1 MEGFGKIFIQ
11 IAAYRD
17 PELKHTIRDCLEKAR
32 FPSNLVFSICWQHNK
47 HGHMIPVKG
56 PDGKDLLDPQGAS
69 VLELADQWDNLDE
82 WKDDPRFK
90 IVDIDYTE
98 AKGPCYARNLL
109 QQNYAGEEYTLQI
122 DSHARF
128 AQDWDEILVTMLK
141 NLQNRGHKK
150 PLITSYAPEYH
161 PSREPEGRNMTP
173 LHLVFDRFTPEG
185 IMHLKPHSIDDWNR
199 RDRPVPARIYSAH
212 FAFTIGD
219 FVLEVPH
226 DPKIYFHGE
235 EPSIGI
241 RAFTHGY
248 DLFHPHRLAV
258 WHYYGRPVSDG
269 YRRHWDDADI
279 TTLVNNSYKRFR
291 ELFGVWGQGVED
303 FGKYGLG
310 RVRSLE
316 QYERYAGMRFRDLT
330 VQKYTLDCHY
340 PPNPHYALES
350 DWEESLLP
358 FYRHCIDI
366 RYDQVPDRDQYDFW
380 VVAFIAADGNDVP
393 GSRRDADRNEIDGFF
408 NDKDG
413 YCKIWRDF
421 IMPKDAEGN
430 LIRPVKWRV
439 WPHKKDG
446 TFADR
451 IEGSLV
457 HDVGRE
463 VSAIQESMVVAQ
475 PPEISISP
483 AEGEGWRTPK
493 EGDPVMSI
501 HDVDPDMVIDTMNE
515 TILVHIPA
523 YREPELVNT
532 IKDALANAMN
542 PHRVHFGICR
552 QYNPADGF
560 DNVDEYRNDP
570 RFKIIDVPYEQA
582 KGLPWARAQV
592 NDNLLTDEDYV
603 LQLDSHHR
611 FCMNWDAILIS
622 LLNGLEKD
630 GVDKPIL
637 TGYSPQY
644 SPITGQ
650 RTMEPWMSGFRCFYP
665 AHTIFIGPQGL
676 HGWQDMKKPARARFL
691 CGHFDFARAQWARD
705 VRHDPSILFAGEEI
719 NLTVRSFTKGYDFY
733 HPHRIVVWH
742 ATMREEREGIC
753 KWDDDNKKGI
763 QWWKT
768 QDENRRMIRTLFGI
782 EENPDI
788 QIKPEY
794 GLGTERTVR
803 DYEKFAGLCFKNK
816 TVTQYTADN
825 QYPPN
830 PVIMGDFEEA
840 LKLRSYYWEVTL
852 HKGSWPSGVDKVLVA
867 YDGPDGIGVRSDY
880 ITPVWDQYERHH
892 YADYFVSDKPIAKVV
907 YWGIKDGQ
915 WLERYEHEIK

>member
-1 MEGFGKIFIQ
+1 MDGKIFVQ

-17 PELKHTIRDCLEKAR
+17 RELKNTIKDCIERAK

-47 HGHMIPVKG
+47 YNHTIPVSVG
-56 PDGKDLLDPQGAS
+56 DSQET
-69 VLELADQWDNLDE
+69 VLEIADKWDTLDE

-90 IVDIDYTE
+90 IIDMDYTE

-109 QQNYAGEEYTLQI
+109 QQQYAGEQYTLQI
-122 DSHARF
+122 DSHSRF
-128 AQDWDEILVTMLK
+128 AQDWDEILIDMLK
-141 NLQNRGHKK
+141 FLQGRGHKK
-150 PLITSYAPEYH
+150 PLLTSYAPEYH
-161 PSREPEGRNMTP
+161 PESEPNGRNMVP
-173 LHLVFDRFTPEG
+173 LYLAFDRFSPEG
-185 IMHLKPHSIDDWNR
+185 ILHLKPHGIDDWNR

-212 FAFTIGD
+212 YAFSIGD

-226 DPKIYFHGE
+226 DPQIYFHGE

-258 WHYYGRPVSDG
+258 WHYYGRPVSKG
-269 YRRHWDDADI
+269 NRRHWDDSNI
-279 TTLVNNSYKRFR
+279 SQLVDNSYKRFR
-291 ELFGVWGQGVED
+291 ELLGVWGQGTPD
-303 FGKYGLG
+303 FGPYGLG
-310 RVRSLE
+310 RVRTLD
-316 QYERYAGMRFRDLT
+316 QYERYAGIRFRDLT
-330 VQKYTLDCHY
+330 VQDYTLKFYY
-340 PPNPHYALES
+340 PPNPHYALEI
-350 DWEESLLP
+350 DYEASLLP

-366 RYDQVPDRDQYDFW
+366 RYDQVPDKDMYDFW
-380 VVAFIAADGNDVP
+380 VVAFIGADGADVY
-393 GSRRDADRNEIDGFF
+393 RRDADRGEIDSFF
-408 NDKDG
+408 SDPDG

-421 IMPKDAEGN
+421 IIPKDDEGN
-430 LIRPVKWRV
+430 LKKPVKWRV

-446 TFADR
+446 TWQEK
-451 IEGSLV
+451 IEGNLI

-463 VSAIQESMVVAQ
+463 VSSPVIEVAS
-475 PPEISISP
+475 PPHIEASLAP
-483 AEGEGWRTPK
+483 GEEWRIPK
-493 EGDPVMSI
+493 EGSPVMSI
-501 HDVDPDMVIDTMNE
+501 LDVDADIVVDTYNE
-515 TILVHIPA
+515 KILVHIPA
-523 YREPELVNT
+523 YREPELVKT

-542 PHRVHFGICR
+542 PNRVHFGICR
-552 QYNPADGF
+552 QFNPEDGF
-560 DNVDEYRNDP
+560 DNLDEYRNDP
-570 RFKIIDVPYEQA
+570 RFKIIDIPYLEA

-611 FCMNWDAILIS
+611 FCMNWDAILIG
-622 LLNGLEKD
+622 LHNGLEKD
-630 GVDKPIL
+630 GVSKPII

-644 SPITGQ
+644 SPITGD
-650 RTMEPWMSGFRCFYP
+650 RVMEPWMSGFRCFYP
-665 AHTIFIGPQGL
+665 GHTIFIGPQLL
-676 HGWQDMKKPARARFL
+676 HGWQEMKKPARSRFL

-719 NLTVRSFTKGYDFY
+719 NLTVRSFTHGYDFY

-753 KWDDDNKKGI
+753 KWDDDNKRGV
-763 QWWKT
+763 QWWNI

-788 QIKPEY
+788 KILPEY

-803 DYEKFAGLCFKNK
+803 DYEKYAGLCFKNK

-852 HKGSWPSGVDKVLVA
+852 HEGSWPSGVDVVLVA
-867 YDGPDGIGVRSDY
+867 YDDADGVGVKSDY
-880 ITPVWDQYERHH
+880 IKPVWDQYKRHH
-892 YADYFVSDKPIAKVV
+892 YADYFVSEKRVARVV